1 MLGMDKNTLL
11 KLQIIEILDCLQ
23 TPITLKEL
31 QMKIG
36 HSSLGTI
43 RMNCKELQGIIYNLY
58 FEDGYSLNLRMNNGR
73 GIQLER
79 SSTNLQ
85 SLITYLYKSD
95 LAFVILQKVLAERK
109 LSAIQFCMDQTI
121 SESTLRRKIKE
132 INQELA
138 HYHLYISCS
147 AQISLKGREID
158 IRRFYYIFSR
168 GLHHQFQQIEPVKD
182 SEKYL
187 RLAKEIANS
196 LKILN
201 NPTNIE
207 MISFWLYITQQSL
220 SKKAELSFND
230 AEKSWFK
237 PYRFP
242 KKPAYLKFF
251 SLNEWK
257 FFLYALYCSHL
268 NHFELEPKDPEQ
280 KFYVDYPAKQ
290 WMTLFQQYFRPL
302 NSEEQ
307 RFVTRKL
314 KQLYVSYQFFK
325 LDDHFL
331 DGVSE
336 KVDLKAT
343 RNQYPYYYRRFHAF
357 WEAFVKAVPE
367 YDRRQLRLY
376 SLLTCVA
383 LFPLENCLPRIS
395 VYAFSELSELFSTF
409 IQEKIDLHFKNRYL
423 LTFVEEP
430 SQAQLIIGTSPSFKA
445 FLSENQES
453 AIIRSKI
460 SETDYLEI
468 EAVLERIVK
477 KDLELPPE
485 KSNLS

>member
-1 MLGMDKNTLL
+1 MLGIDKNTLL

-23 TPITLKEL
+23 APISLKEL
-31 QMKIG
+31 QEKIG

-73 GIQLER
+73 GIQLVR

-95 LAFVILQKVLAERK
+95 LSFDILQKVLTERK
-109 LSAIQFCMDQTI
+109 LSAIQFCMDHTI

-132 INQELA
+132 INHELA
-138 HYHLYISCS
+138 HYHLYITCS
-147 AQISLKGREID
+147 TQINLKGREVD
-158 IRRFYYIFSR
+158 IRRFYYIFYRS
-168 GLHHQFQQIEPVKD
+168 LHYQFQQIEPFRD
-182 SEKYL
+182 SQKYL
-187 RLAKEIANS
+187 QLAKKINIS
-196 LKILN
+196 LKIPN

-207 MISFWLYITQQSL
+207 IISFWLYITQQSL

-230 AEKSWFK
+230 TEKYWFK
-237 PYRFP
+237 FYQFP
-242 KKPAYLKFF
+242 EKPTYLKFF
-251 SLNEWK
+251 SLKEWK

-268 NHFELEPKDPEQ
+268 NHFELEPKASEQ
-280 KFYVDYPAKQ
+280 LFYADYPTKQ
-290 WMTLFQQYFRPL
+290 WIINFQQYFRPL
-302 NSEEQ
+302 NLAEQ
-307 RFVTRKL
+307 GFVTKKL
-314 KQLYVSYQFFK
+314 KQFYASYQFFK
-325 LDDHFL
+325 LDDRFL
-331 DGVSE
+331 DRVSE

-343 RNQYPYYYRRFHAF
+343 KKQYPYYYRRFLAF
-357 WEAFVKAVPE
+357 WQAFAKAVPE
-367 YDRRQLRLY
+367 YDQRQVRLY

-395 VYAFSELSELFSTF
+395 VFAFSELSELFNNF

-430 SQAQLIIGTSPSFKA
+430 SQAQLIIGTSPSLKA
-445 FLSENQES
+445 FLSGNQES
-453 AIIRSKI
+453 VIIRSKI

-468 EAVLERIVK
+468 ETVLERIVK
-477 KDLELPPE
+477 KDLQLPPE
-485 KSNLS
+485 KSTLS